1 VRIPAT
7 MSKAEETHWVA
18 RMAQRMERRAST
30 AEVPL
35 DPRATALTNRF
46 FLPQHSSIRWVDNQE
61 LRWGSCTPR
70 DGSIRISSRLATM
83 PSWVLDYVIVH
94 ELAHLA
100 VPAHDDSFWL
110 LVGRYPKT
118 ERARGYLMAVGAG
131 ADLD

>member
-1 VRIPAT
+1 

-18 RMAQRMERRAST
+18 RMSERMERRASA

-35 DPRATALTNRF
+35 APRASALATRHG
-46 FLPQHSSIRWVDNQE
+46 LPRPSSIRWVDNQE

-83 PSWVLDYVIVH
+83 PTWVLDYVIVH
-94 ELAHLA
+94 ELAHLC
-100 VPAHDDSFWL
+100 VPAHDDSFWA
-110 LVGRYPKT
+110 LVGRYPKA
-118 ERARGYLMAVGAG
+118 ERARGYLLAVGAE